1 VPTPSAKLFYYLR
14 ALTAAVL
21 SVAFGVASLRFG
33 TQGSTAFYVLLVS
46 IAFAAYACYCLLA
59 AGYQDA
65 E

>member
-1 VPTPSAKLFYYLR
+1 MPTTSTKLFYYLR
-14 ALTAAVL
+14 ALTTAVL

-33 TQGSTAFYVLLVS
+33 TQGSTAFYVLLLS
-46 IAFAAYACYCLLA
+46 TAFAAYSCYCLLA